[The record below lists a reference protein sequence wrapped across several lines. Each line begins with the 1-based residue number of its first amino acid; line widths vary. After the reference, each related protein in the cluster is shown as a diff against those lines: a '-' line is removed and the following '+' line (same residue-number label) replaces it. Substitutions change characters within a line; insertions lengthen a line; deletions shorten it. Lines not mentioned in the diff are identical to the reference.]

1 MTGHVHEWERG
12 AHMTEAFG
20 IDGRR
25 LACATCGVPKS
36 EVPEEQAVPVVES
49 DSIRVE
55 VRRRDE
61 VEDILWPKGWPL
73 PEPGTI
79 LHGDVLAGWVEHCEY
94 NIPAG
99 RIIVVLRP

>member
-1 MTGHVHEWERG
+1 MARSANPSTARVQRG
-12 AHMTEAFG
+12 AAVTEKKPA
-20 IDGRR
+20 GR
-25 LACATCGVPKS
+25 P
-36 EVPEEQAVPVVES
+36 PER
-49 DSIRVE
+49 IRVE
-55 VRRRDE
+55 VRRRDD